1 MNKKI
6 TFTIIAAVLTA
17 VLTSCSSVPKEIPES
32 LTAQELIQLGQSNF
46 ESENYKAALVYYN
59 TAVERYA
66 DFPAIYVEAKF
77 EIAHLYVKE
86 KKYDLAVPV
95 LNELKQ
101 MYDTTAPGTLPAAY
115 KKLTEIEFAKIPA
128 GKRN

>member
-6 TFTIIAAVLTA
+6 TFTITAIALAA
-17 VLTSCSSVPKEIPES
+17 ALTSCSSVPKEIPES

-46 ESENYKAALVYYN
+46 ESGNYKAALAYYN
-59 TAVERYA
+59 TTVERYA
-66 DFPAIYVEAKF
+66 DFPAIYVEAQY

-101 MYDTTAPGTLPAAY
+101 MYDSTAPGTLPAAY
-115 KKLTEIEFAKIPA
+115 KKLAEIEFEKIPA
-128 GKRN
+128 DKKN